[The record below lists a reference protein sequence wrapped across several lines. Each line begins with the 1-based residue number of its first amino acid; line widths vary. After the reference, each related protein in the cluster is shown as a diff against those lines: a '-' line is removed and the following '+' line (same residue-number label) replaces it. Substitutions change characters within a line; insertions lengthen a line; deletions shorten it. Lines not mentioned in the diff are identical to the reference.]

1 MSVEQQKRFIK
12 IIYEHKKVFSLHDED
27 LGYCDKLE
35 HTIPTKDNK
44 PIYLPHRTIPPQ
56 LQGEVRKCL
65 DKWLKQGIIQYSTS
79 PYASQVVLVH
89 KKSGDIQICVDF
101 HHLNG
106 VTVQDAFPLPRIDEA
121 LAAVQDCLWFTAFD
135 LAQGYLQVVMKKSD

>member
-1 MSVEQQKRFIK
+1 MLGPVDMSVEQQKRFIK

-35 HTIPTKDNK
+35 HTIPTTDNK

-65 DKWLKQGIIQYSTS
+65 DKWLKQGIIQHSTS

-89 KKSGDIQICVDF
+89 KKSGDIRICVDF
-101 HHLNG
+101 HHLN
-106 VTVQDAFPLPRIDEA
+106 
-121 LAAVQDCLWFTAFD
+121 
-135 LAQGYLQVVMKKSD
+135 

>member
-1 MSVEQQKRFIK
+1 MNTRKYFHYIMK
-12 IIYEHKKVFSLHDED
+12 IW
-27 LGYCDKLE
+27 GYCDKLE
-35 HTIPTKDNK
+35 HIIPTTNEK

-65 DKWLKQGIIQYSTS
+65 DKWLKQGIIQHSTS

-89 KKSGDIQICVDF
+89 KKSGDVMICVDF
-101 HHLNG
+101 YHLNG

-121 LAAVQDCLWFTAFD
+121 LAAVQGNKPSIPQFIIGQILFGQKST
-135 LAQGYLQVVMKKSD
+135 MKHLNY